1 MSSVGSIFSFLSTIF
16 MGISSYFIQKQWK
29 LSLYKEI
36 EDIEDSKTK
45 LKRSKAQQQTT
56 INTMIDRCSYNG
68 IFNLHDTV
76 ENIQKEACNVHS
88 NN

>member
-1 MSSVGSIFSFLSTIF
+1 MSSVGGIFSFLSTLF
-16 MGISSYFIQKQWK
+16 LGISSYFIQKQWK
-29 LSLYKEI
+29 ISLYKEI

-45 LKRSKAQQQTT
+45 LKRSKEQQRTT

-76 ENIQKEACNVHS
+76 NNIKKEACHV
-88 NN
+88 